1 MSDRQDYKWRPNDNS
16 VQTKLRYELEAKH
29 WTNALKSASVNSTA
43 SFSQAFGVV
52 GMIISLL
59 LNIVLFCLICLVDF
73 SVFIR
78 KLFN

>member
-29 WTNALKSASVNSTA
+29 WTDALKSASVNSTA
-43 SFSQAFGVV
+43 SLGTTLGVV
-52 GMIISLL
+52 GLIISLL
-59 LNIVLFCLICLVDF
+59 LNIILFCLICLVDI

-78 KLFN
+78 KLFK